1 MYRSLRIDVLEA
13 RALPSLV
20 LGQTPAPVPTGG
32 EVAVPTMMAAHQA
45 LPLSQPTGHIAGT
58 YTRAMTL
65 DAGSEYS
72 FTGAGHTLHLGATT
86 VTGTVDTVGSVRAGH
101 ATGTFTITGAN
112 GSVTIQVTGPAQHFF
127 APLPHH
133 FRYHVISG
141 TGVDQNVHSQ
151 GTLLLGTTSSGDF
164 HMTIH

>member
-1 MYRSLRIDVLEA
+1 MFRSLRIDVLEA
-13 RALPSLV
+13 RALPSLM
-20 LGQTPAPVPTGG
+20 LGQAPQPVPPGG
-32 EVAVPTMMAAHQA
+32 EVAVPTVMASHPAA
-45 LPLSQPTGHIAGT
+45 ILSQPTGHLAGT
-58 YTRAMTL
+58 YTKTISI

-86 VTGTVDTVGSVRAGH
+86 VTGTVDTVGSIHAGH

-112 GSVTIQVTGPAQHFF
+112 GSLTIQVTGPVQHFF

-151 GTLLLGTTSSGDF
+151 GTLLLGTTSTGDF
-164 HMTIH
+164 HITIH